1 MFNPELLLV
10 KVLLSKEL
18 YNQYKEYIDLKHLK
32 ETHRELSFL
41 YIALIALHEKHDQDL
56 SVDELVGSFYVTNP
70 EADREIYGT
79 LFDQLSKLQVTHDVG
94 RDIVEQTL
102 LRKKALA
109 LSELAFQVA
118 SGIKTQDELNEFIAS
133 TKPVQQLSQ
142 TTLPEVSTD
151 LEDLLSNH
159 VYDQGLRWRLD
170 CLNKSLGSLRRGDF
184 GFIFARPETGK
195 TTFLASEI
203 TNMLSG
209 CEAPIIWLNNEEDG
223 WKVMLRVYCAYF
235 GVSSDIILSNVKKY
249 RDKFRE
255 EIGTRF
261 RLFDS
266 AAIGRRD
273 VERVVEQLQPALVVY
288 DQIDKIKGFANDR
301 EDLRLGSIYQWAREL
316 AKGNHAAIGVCQA
329 DGQAEGVRYLT
340 MEHVANAKTAK
351 QAEADFI
358 LGIGKTGDPA
368 QSTARFLNISKNKLL
383 GDKDSISD
391 LRHGRFEVLIEPTI
405 ARYTD
410 VVKFN

>member
-1 MFNPELLLV
+1 M
-10 KVLLSKEL
+10 
-18 YNQYKEYIDLKHLK
+18 
-32 ETHRELSFL
+32 
-41 YIALIALHEKHDQDL
+41 ALHEKHAHDL
-56 SVDELVGSFYVTNP
+56 SLDELVAAFYAVNP
-70 EADREIYGT
+70 EADQTIYGN
-79 LFDQLSKLQVTHDVG
+79 LFDQLAKATITPDVG
-94 RDIVEQTL
+94 RDVVEQTL
-102 LRKKALA
+102 LRKRALK

-118 SGIKTQDELNEFIAS
+118 SGVKTQDELNEFIANNKAEP
-133 TKPVQQLSQ
+133 TAHQ

-235 GVSSDIILSNVKKY
+235 GVTSDVILANVRKW
-249 RDKFRE
+249 RDAFRE
-255 EIGTRF
+255 QVGNRF

-273 VERVVEQLQPALVVY
+273 VENVILRLNPALVVY

-368 QSTARFLNISKNKLL
+368 QATARFLNISKNKLL

-410 VVKFN
+410 VIKFN